1 MGQNNEQFNKNDQTA
16 NIPGNEVVEP
26 DRQIACMQ
34 QAVKDNLSRK
44 IRAMIDSCV
53 NCGLCAESCHYYCST
68 GDSDVIPVKKFEKLQ
83 RVLQTHFHPLKSR
96 LPFYRPRHQPEEQM
110 MAALYK
116 AAYENCTLCGKCA
129 LTCPMGINTGEILSL
144 ARAMLCS
151 IGRLPSGLVAPVE
164 TAFKVGNYLGLTT
177 EDFIE
182 NIEWFAEEL
191 EDEIEDEEFTI
202 PIDKQH
208 AEVLYIPHPLEVRD
222 LPFLLMYA
230 IKILHAAGEDYTFS
244 SHNFDTVNYA
254 YYQGSKDNMMRIA
267 QRMLDARERL
277 HARRIVLA
285 PCGHGYRVMRW
296 EAEKYLGKRFD
307 FPPVQSIVEIIDRYI
322 RQGRIR
328 LEKNKFEG
336 PITFHDPCNIA
347 RRGGVI
353 EAPRNVLSALT
364 SDFVEMQPN
373 RARNFCCGGGGGLAS
388 TGDYGKLRI
397 NAGKKKAEQIRQT
410 GAKIVV
416 TNCFNCMTQ
425 IRDLSKAYELGIEV
439 KSIVEVVSESLIM

>member
-1 MGQNNEQFNKNDQTA
+1 MGQNNEQLNKNDQTA
-16 NIPGNEVVEP
+16 NMPGSEVVEP

-83 RVLQTHFHPLKSR
+83 RLLQTHFHPLKSR

-110 MAALYK
+110 MAALFK

-254 YYQGSKDNMMRIA
+254 YYQRSKDNMMRIA
-267 QRMLDARERL
+267 QRMLDAREQL
-277 HARRIVLA
+277 DAKRIVLA

-397 NAGKKKAEQIRQT
+397 NAGKKKADQIRQT
-410 GAKIVV
+410 GAKIVI

-425 IRDLSKAYELGIEV
+425 IRDLGKAYELGIEV
-439 KSIVEVVSESLIM
+439 KSIVELVSESLVM